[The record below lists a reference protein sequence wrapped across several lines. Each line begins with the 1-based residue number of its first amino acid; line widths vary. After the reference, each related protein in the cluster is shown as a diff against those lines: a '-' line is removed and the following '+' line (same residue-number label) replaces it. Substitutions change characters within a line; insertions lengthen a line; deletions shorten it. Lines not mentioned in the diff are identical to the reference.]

1 MTVLQSR
8 DVSRE
13 GHQLTCDKT
22 HEMISY
28 KTKEEIE
35 LIRQSSLL
43 VGKTLAE
50 VAKHIRP
57 GIKTI
62 ELDKIAE
69 AFIRDNN
76 GKPAF
81 KGYAGY
87 PATLCISVNE
97 VVVHGIPGNY
107 ELKDGDLVSVDCGT
121 LMNGFYGDSAYSFAV
136 GEVSDDKR
144 LLMQRT
150 KESLYLG
157 IKVAKPGNRV
167 GNIGYEVQTYV
178 ESFGYSVVRD
188 LVGHGIGRELHE
200 KPEVPNY
207 GKRGDGTMLRPGMVI
222 CIEPMINFGKRYV
235 EQDRDG
241 WTIRTLDRS
250 PSAHYE
256 HQIAITDNGPMILSS
271 FDEIENVLREKE
283 N

>member
-1 MTVLQSR
+1 
-8 DVSRE
+8 
-13 GHQLTCDKT
+13 
-22 HEMISY
+22 MISY